1 MHVQDLRL
9 CELLAARLCHD
20 LVGPIGAVANGV
32 ELIGEDGSGAD
43 VEVVRLI
50 SGSAKVASNRLQ
62 AFRVAFGSGNTL
74 PTTGWSNTV
83 RDLAAGLVEEGKAVL
98 DWQPIAPEVEAKS
111 DRRLAKVLLNLA
123 LIALDS
129 MMRGGT
135 VRIEA
140 AVAQGSV
147 VVTVRGQGGHAKI
160 ADEVR
165 SGLEG
170 VFDLAKATP
179 KAAPAYLVASLAREL
194 NAVITVAGDSAPEFE
209 IRVTAPARRGDG

>member
-20 LVGPIGAVANGV
+20 LVGPVGAVANGV

-43 VEVVRLI
+43 AEVVRLI

-74 PTTGWSNTV
+74 PAAGWSNTV
-83 RDLAAGLVEEGKAVL
+83 RDLAMGLVEENKATL
-98 DWQPIAPEVEAKS
+98 DWQPIAPEVEAAV
-111 DRRLAKVLLNLA
+111 DRRFAKVLLNLV

-129 MMRGGT
+129 MIRGGT
-135 VRIEA
+135 VRMEA
-140 AVAQGSV
+140 SAAKGAIL
-147 VVTVRGQGGHAKI
+147 VTVRGQGGQGKL

-165 SGLEG
+165 AGLEG

-194 NAVITVAGDSAPEFE
+194 GATVAVAADSAPEFE
-209 IRVTAPARRGDG
+209 IRLTVPTRA

>member
-1 MHVQDLRL
+1 MQDLRL

-43 VEVVRLI
+43 AEVVRLI

-74 PTTGWSNTV
+74 PTAGWSNTV
-83 RDLAAGLVEEGKAVL
+83 RDLAMGLVEEGKAVL
-98 DWQPIAPEVEAKS
+98 DWQPIAPEAEAGA
-111 DRRLAKVLLNLA
+111 DRRVAKVLLNLV

-135 VRIEA
+135 VRVEA
-140 AVAQGSV
+140 AASKGSLGI
-147 VVTVRGQGGHAKI
+147 TVRGQGGQAKM

-165 SGLEG
+165 AGLEG

-194 NAVITVAGDSAPEFE
+194 GAMIAVSGDSAPEFE
-209 IRVTAPARRGDG
+209 VRVTVPTRS

>member
-1 MHVQDLRL
+1 VIHVQDLRL

-32 ELIGEDGSGAD
+32 ELMGEDGSGAD
-43 VEVVRLI
+43 AEVVRLI

-74 PTTGWSNTV
+74 PTTGWGNTV
-83 RDLAAGLVEEGKAVL
+83 RDLAMGLVEENKASL
-98 DWQPIAPEVEAKS
+98 DWQPIAPAVEAAV
-111 DRRLAKVLLNLA
+111 DRRVAKVLLNLV

-135 VRIEA
+135 VRLETSA
-140 AVAQGSV
+140 AKGALL
-147 VVTVRGQGGHAKI
+147 VTVRSQGGQAKI

-165 SGLEG
+165 AGLEG

-179 KAAPAYLVASLAREL
+179 KAAPAYLVASLAHEL
-194 NAVITVAGDSAPEFE
+194 GAMIAVSGDSGPDFE
-209 IRVTAPARRGDG
+209 IRMTVPTRA

>member
-1 MHVQDLRL
+1 VIHVQDLRL

-20 LVGPIGAVANGV
+20 LVGPVGAVANGV

-43 VEVVRLI
+43 AEVVRLI

-74 PTTGWSNTV
+74 PSTGWSNTV
-83 RDLAAGLVEEGKAVL
+83 RDLAMGLVEENKASL
-98 DWQPIAPEVEAKS
+98 EWQPVAPEIEATL
-111 DRRLAKVLLNLA
+111 DRRVAKILLNLV

-129 MMRGGT
+129 LIRGGA
-135 VRIEA
+135 VRLETSA
-140 AVAQGSV
+140 AKGSV
-147 VVTVRGQGGHAKI
+147 VVTVRGQGGQVKV

-165 SGLEG
+165 AGLEG
-170 VFDLAKATP
+170 LFDLEKATP

-194 NAVITVAGDSAPEFE
+194 GAMIAVSANSATEFE
-209 IRVTAPARRGDG
+209 FRATIATRG

>member
-20 LVGPIGAVANGV
+20 LVGPVGAVANGV

-43 VEVVRLI
+43 AEVVRLI

-74 PTTGWSNTV
+74 PSAGWSNTV
-83 RDLAAGLVEEGKAVL
+83 RDLAMGLVEENKATL
-98 DWQPIAPEVEAKS
+98 DWQPIAPEVEAAV
-111 DRRLAKVLLNLA
+111 DRRFAKVLLNLV

-129 MMRGGT
+129 MIRGGT
-135 VRIEA
+135 VRMEA
-140 AVAQGSV
+140 GAAKGAIL
-147 VVTVRGQGGHAKI
+147 VTVRGQGGQGKL

-165 SGLEG
+165 AGLEG

-194 NAVITVAGDSAPEFE
+194 GATVAVAADSAPEFE
-209 IRVTAPARRGDG
+209 IRLTVPTRA

>member
-1 MHVQDLRL
+1 VQDLRL

-43 VEVVRLI
+43 AEVVRLI

-74 PTTGWSNTV
+74 PSTGWSNTV
-83 RDLAAGLVEEGKAVL
+83 RDLAMGLVEENKASL
-98 DWQPIAPEVEAKS
+98 DWQPIAPELEAS
-111 DRRLAKVLLNLA
+111 LDRRVAKILLNLV
-123 LIALDS
+123 LIALDC
-129 MMRGGT
+129 MIRGGT
-135 VRIEA
+135 VRLEA
-140 AVAQGSV
+140 AAAKGSV
-147 VVTVRGQGGHAKI
+147 VFTVRGQGGQAKI

-179 KAAPAYLVASLAREL
+179 KAAPAYLVASLAREVGAAI
-194 NAVITVAGDSAPEFE
+194 AVSGESAPEFE
-209 IRVTAPARRGDG
+209 IRATIATRG

>member
-1 MHVQDLRL
+1 MQDLRL

-20 LVGPIGAVANGV
+20 LVGPVGAVANGV

-43 VEVVRLI
+43 AEVVRLI

-74 PTTGWSNTV
+74 PSAGWSNTV
-83 RDLAAGLVEEGKAVL
+83 RDLAMGLVEENKATL
-98 DWQPIAPEVEAKS
+98 DWQPIAPEIEAAV
-111 DRRLAKVLLNLA
+111 DRRVAKVLLNLV

-129 MMRGGT
+129 MIRGGS
-135 VRIEA
+135 VRLEA
-140 AVAQGSV
+140 KAAPGSV
-147 VVTVRGQGGHAKI
+147 VVTVRGQGGQGKL

-165 SGLEG
+165 IGLEG

-194 NAVITVAGDSAPEFE
+194 GATVAVAADSAPEFE
-209 IRVTAPARRGDG
+209 IRLSVPTRA

>member
-1 MHVQDLRL
+1 VHDLRL

-20 LVGPIGAVANGV
+20 LVGPVGAVANGV

-43 VEVVRLI
+43 AEVVRLI

-74 PTTGWSNTV
+74 PSAGWSNTV
-83 RDLAAGLVEEGKAVL
+83 RDLAMGLVEENKATL
-98 DWQPIAPEVEAKS
+98 DWRQMTPEVEAAA
-111 DRRLAKVLLNLA
+111 DRRLAKVLLNLV

-129 MMRGGT
+129 MIRGGT
-135 VRIEA
+135 VRLEA
-140 AVAQGSV
+140 SAAKGSL
-147 VVTVRGQGGHAKI
+147 VVTVRGQGGQGKL

-165 SGLEG
+165 AGLEG

-194 NAVITVAGDSAPEFE
+194 GAMVAVSADTAPEFE
-209 IRVTAPARRGDG
+209 IRVTVPTRA

>member
-1 MHVQDLRL
+1 MQDLRL

-43 VEVVRLI
+43 AEVVRLI

-74 PTTGWSNTV
+74 PTTGWGNTV
-83 RDLAAGLVEEGKAVL
+83 RDLAMGLVEEGKAVL
-98 DWQPIAPEVEAKS
+98 DWQPIAPEAES
-111 DRRLAKVLLNLA
+111 GTDRRFAKLLLNLV

-135 VRIEA
+135 VRVESGLA
-140 AVAQGSV
+140 KGSL
-147 VVTVRGQGGHAKI
+147 VVTVRGQGGQAKI

-165 SGLEG
+165 AGLEG

-194 NAVITVAGDSAPEFE
+194 GAMIAVSGDGAPDFE
-209 IRVTAPARRGDG
+209 IRCTVPARS

>member
-1 MHVQDLRL
+1 MQDLRL

-43 VEVVRLI
+43 TEVVRLI

-74 PTTGWSNTV
+74 PSTGWSNTV
-83 RDLAAGLVEEGKAVL
+83 RDLAMGLVEESKASL
-98 DWQPIAPEVEAKS
+98 DWQSFAPEIEAGV
-111 DRRLAKVLLNLA
+111 DRRFAKVLLNLV

-140 AVAQGSV
+140 STGKGSTTV
-147 VVTVRGQGGHAKI
+147 VVRGQGGQGKI
-160 ADEVR
+160 AEEVR
-165 SGLEG
+165 AGLEG
-170 VFDLAKATP
+170 IFDLAKATP

-194 NAVITVAGDSAPEFE
+194 DATITVSSEAGPEFE
-209 IRVTAPARRGDG
+209 IRVSVPSRP

>member
-1 MHVQDLRL
+1 VQDLRL

-20 LVGPIGAVANGV
+20 LVGPIGAVSNGV

-43 VEVVRLI
+43 AEVVRLI
-50 SGSAKVASNRLQ
+50 SGSAKAASNRLQ

-74 PTTGWSNTV
+74 PTAGWSNTV
-83 RDLAAGLVEEGKAVL
+83 RELGAGLVEEGKAVL
-98 DWQPIAPEVEAKS
+98 DWPPMAPEVEAMG
-111 DRRLAKVLLNLA
+111 DRRVAKVLLNLV

-135 VRIEA
+135 VRVETA
-140 AVAQGSV
+140 ASKGSIAI
-147 VVTVRGQGGHAKI
+147 TVRGQGGQARM

-165 SGLEG
+165 AGLEG

-179 KAAPAYLVASLAREL
+179 KAAPAYLAASLAREL
-194 NAVITVAGDSAPEFE
+194 GAVIAVSADSAPDFE
-209 IRVTAPARRGDG
+209 IRVAVPARS

>member
-1 MHVQDLRL
+1 VQDLRL

-43 VEVVRLI
+43 AEVVRLI

-74 PTTGWSNTV
+74 PTAGWSNTV
-83 RDLAAGLVEEGKAVL
+83 RDLAMGLVEEGKAVL
-98 DWQPIAPEVEAKS
+98 DWQPIAPEAEAGA
-111 DRRLAKVLLNLA
+111 DRRVAKVLLNLV

-135 VRIEA
+135 VRVEA
-140 AVAQGSV
+140 AASKGSLGI
-147 VVTVRGQGGHAKI
+147 TVRGQGGQAKM

-165 SGLEG
+165 AGLEG

-194 NAVITVAGDSAPEFE
+194 GAMIAVSGDSAPEFE
-209 IRVTAPARRGDG
+209 IRVTVPTRS

>member
-1 MHVQDLRL
+1 VHDLRL

-20 LVGPIGAVANGV
+20 LVGPVGAVANGV

-43 VEVVRLI
+43 AEVVRLI

-74 PTTGWSNTV
+74 PSAGWSNTV
-83 RDLAAGLVEEGKAVL
+83 RDLALGLVEENKASL
-98 DWQPIAPEVEAKS
+98 DWQSIAPDLEAKV
-111 DRRLAKVLLNLA
+111 DRRLAKVMLNLV

-129 MMRGGT
+129 MIRGGT
-135 VRIEA
+135 VRLEAEA
-140 AVAQGSV
+140 AKGAFVL
-147 VVTVRGQGGHAKI
+147 TVRGQGGQGKI

-165 SGLEG
+165 AGLEG

-194 NAVITVAGDSAPEFE
+194 GAAVAVSADSTPEFE
-209 IRVTAPARRGDG
+209 IRVTVPIRS

>member
-1 MHVQDLRL
+1 MQDLRL

-43 VEVVRLI
+43 AEVVRLI

-74 PTTGWSNTV
+74 PNAGWSNTV
-83 RDLAAGLVEEGKAVL
+83 RDLAMGLVEEGKAVL
-98 DWQPIAPEVEAKS
+98 DWQPIAPEAETGA
-111 DRRLAKVLLNLA
+111 DRRAAKVLLNLV

-135 VRIEA
+135 VRVEA
-140 AVAQGSV
+140 SAAKGSLAI
-147 VVTVRGQGGHAKI
+147 TVRGQGGQAKV

-170 VFDLAKATP
+170 IFDLAKATP

-194 NAVITVAGDSAPEFE
+194 NATVTVSSGSAPDFD
-209 IRVTAPARRGDG
+209 IRVNFPTRS

>member
-1 MHVQDLRL
+1 VQDLRL

-20 LVGPIGAVANGV
+20 LVGPVGAVANGV

-43 VEVVRLI
+43 AEVVRLI
-50 SGSAKVASNRLQ
+50 SSSAKVASNRLQ

-74 PTTGWSNTV
+74 PSTGWSNTV
-83 RDLAAGLVEEGKAVL
+83 RDLAMGLVEEGKATL
-98 DWQPIAPEVEAKS
+98 DWQPIAPEVEAMS

-135 VRIEA
+135 VRMQTSA
-140 AVAQGSV
+140 SQGSIAI
-147 VVTVRGQGGHAKI
+147 TARGQGGQAKI

-165 SGLEG
+165 AGLEG

-194 NAVITVAGDSAPEFE
+194 NAVVAISPDSAPEFE
-209 IRVTAPARRGDG
+209 IRITVPARG

>member
-1 MHVQDLRL
+1 VHVQDLRL

-43 VEVVRLI
+43 AEVVRLI

-74 PTTGWSNTV
+74 PTTGWGNTV
-83 RDLAAGLVEEGKAVL
+83 RDLAMGLVEQGKAIL
-98 DWQPIAPEVEAKS
+98 EWPPIAPEVEAKT

-135 VRIEA
+135 VRVETGLSQD
-140 AVAQGSV
+140 AVV
-147 VVTVRGQGGHAKI
+147 ITVRGRGGHAKI

-170 VFDLAKATP
+170 LFDLAKATP

-194 NAVITVAGDSAPEFE
+194 NAVIAVAADAAPEFE
-209 IRVTAPARRGDG
+209 IRMTVSPRS

>member
-1 MHVQDLRL
+1 MQDLRL

-20 LVGPIGAVANGV
+20 LVGPVGAVANGV

-43 VEVVRLI
+43 AEVVRLI
-50 SGSAKVASNRLQ
+50 SGSAKLASNRLQ

-74 PTTGWSNTV
+74 PSAGWSNTV
-83 RDLAAGLVEEGKAVL
+83 RDLAMGLVEENKATL
-98 DWQPIAPEVEAKS
+98 DWQPIAPEVEAS
-111 DRRLAKVLLNLA
+111 LDRRAAKVLLNLV

-135 VRIEA
+135 VRLETSA
-140 AVAQGSV
+140 AKGSV
-147 VVTVRGQGGHAKI
+147 LVTVRGQGGMAKI

-170 VFDLAKATP
+170 VFDLANATP
-179 KAAPAYLVASLAREL
+179 KAAPAYLAASLAREL
-194 NAVITVAGDSAPEFE
+194 GAMIAVSPDSAPEFE
-209 IRVTAPARRGDG
+209 IRATLPARG

>member
-1 MHVQDLRL
+1 MDVQDLRL

-43 VEVVRLI
+43 AEVVRLI

-74 PTTGWSNTV
+74 PSAGWGNTV
-83 RDLAAGLVEEGKAVL
+83 RDLAMGLVEENKASL
-98 DWQPIAPEVEAKS
+98 DWQPIAPEIEAMV
-111 DRRLAKVLLNLA
+111 DRRVAKVLLNLV

-135 VRIEA
+135 VRLETSA
-140 AVAQGSV
+140 SKGSV
-147 VVTVRGQGGHAKI
+147 AITVRGQGGQAKM
-160 ADEVR
+160 AEEVR
-165 SGLEG
+165 AGLEG
-170 VFDLAKATP
+170 LFDLAKATP

-194 NAVITVAGDSAPEFE
+194 GAVVAVSADSAPEFE
-209 IRVTAPARRGDG
+209 IRMAVPARS

>member
-1 MHVQDLRL
+1 MQDLRL

-43 VEVVRLI
+43 AEVVRLI

-74 PTTGWSNTV
+74 PSTGWSSTV
-83 RDLAAGLVEEGKAVL
+83 RDLAKGLVEENKASL
-98 DWQPIAPEVEAKS
+98 DWQPIPPEAEAAV
-111 DRRLAKVLLNLA
+111 DRRLAKVLLNLV

-135 VRIEA
+135 VRLETSAGKDSIL
-140 AVAQGSV
+140 
-147 VVTVRGQGGHAKI
+147 VTVRGQGGQAKI

-165 SGLEG
+165 AGLEG

-179 KAAPAYLVASLAREL
+179 KAAPAYLVASLAREIGAMV
-194 NAVITVAGDSAPEFE
+194 AVSADSAPEFE
-209 IRVTAPARRGDG
+209 IRMTVPTRA

>member
-1 MHVQDLRL
+1 VQDLRL
-9 CELLAARLCHD
+9 CELLSARLCHD

-43 VEVVRLI
+43 AEVVRLI

-83 RDLAAGLVEEGKAVL
+83 RDLAMGLVEEGKAVL
-98 DWQPIAPEVEAKS
+98 DWRPIAPEAEAGA
-111 DRRLAKVLLNLA
+111 DRRAAKVLLNLV

-135 VRIEA
+135 VRVETA
-140 AVAQGSV
+140 ASRGSLLI
-147 VVTVRGQGGHAKI
+147 TVRGQGGQAKM

-165 SGLEG
+165 AGLEG

-194 NAVITVAGDSAPEFE
+194 GAMIAVSADSAPEFE
-209 IRVTAPARRGDG
+209 IRATVPTRS